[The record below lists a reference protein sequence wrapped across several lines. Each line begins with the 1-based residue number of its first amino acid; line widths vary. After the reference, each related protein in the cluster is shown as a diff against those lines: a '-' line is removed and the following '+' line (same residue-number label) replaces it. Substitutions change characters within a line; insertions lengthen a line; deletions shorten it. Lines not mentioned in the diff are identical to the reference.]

1 MASWEQLA
9 AGYASTKGRKL
20 LRDMVVRPLLLQ
32 KEAGIFFV
40 HFDQK
45 GPVKL
50 VAEHNQARVV
60 SDVKKPLHFPEQPPV
75 C

>member
-1 MASWEQLA
+1 MASGNSWRRV
-9 AGYASTKGRKL
+9 TP
-20 LRDMVVRPLLLQ
+20 VRREKAFTGHGGSLVAVE
-32 KEAGIFFV
+32 EAEHFFV

>member
-1 MASWEQLA
+1 MASGNSGGGLRQYE
-9 AGYASTKGRKL
+9 GRKL
-20 LRDMVVRPLLLQ
+20 YGTCGSPVAVE
-32 KEAGIFFV
+32 EAEHFFV